1 MRSQITRLTSLRIY
15 KCAEVPVTRNK
26 TTAHMSCGATL
37 CEAIY
42 LPEVTVS
49 LSGRAPST
57 IRRHPSTGLW
67 TVRVFFLVVV
77 VVAYMLRFWCVACVG
92 FCFVFV
98 LFCLFV
104 LFCFIHLF
112 CLFLLS
118 LIFLICLI
126 SFLKNIYLAF

>member
-57 IRRHPSTGLW
+57 IRRHPSTDRPLDRSGILSCSCSRRVYVKVLAEATLKVHGHLW
-67 TVRVFFLVVV
+67 THLKHS
-77 VVAYMLRFWCVACVG
+77 A
-92 FCFVFV
+92 
-98 LFCLFV
+98 
-104 LFCFIHLF
+104 IHT
-112 CLFLLS
+112 
-118 LIFLICLI
+118 
-126 SFLKNIYLAF
+126 